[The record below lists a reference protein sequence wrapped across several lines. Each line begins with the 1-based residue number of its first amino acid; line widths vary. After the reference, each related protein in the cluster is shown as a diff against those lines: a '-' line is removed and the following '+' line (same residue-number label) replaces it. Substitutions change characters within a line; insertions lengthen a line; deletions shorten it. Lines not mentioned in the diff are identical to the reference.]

1 MRYLCKVAYDGS
13 HFYGFQRQPKFRT
26 VQGDIEQA
34 LKRIYGK
41 HIDIHSSSRTDT
53 GVHALGQ
60 IFHYDTDI
68 AIPESKLRHILDGQ
82 LAEEVSILSVKKV
95 PDDFHARYNT
105 IQKTY
110 RYDIVLSKE
119 KQIFKSRYAFIY
131 KKDID
136 IKLLKEASTLFVG
149 KQDYKAL
156 MASGSDK
163 ENTVRDIKAFD
174 VVQEAEDKISLYIT
188 ADGFLYHM
196 VRIIVGALLD
206 YNEGRRTLSEL
217 EAGLQ
222 NKDRS
227 VFRRTASASG
237 LYLLSIILSGA

>member
-13 HFYGFQRQPKFRT
+13 HFYGFQRQPKHRT

-34 LKRIYGK
+34 LKRIYGE

-53 GVHALGQ
+53 GVHALAQ
-60 IFHYDTDI
+60 VFHYDTDI
-68 AIPESKLRHILDGQ
+68 EIPETKLRHVLDGQ
-82 LAEEVSILSVKKV
+82 LPEEISILSVEKV
-95 PDDFHARYNT
+95 ADDFHARYNT

-110 RYDIVLSKE
+110 RYDIILSKE
-119 KQIFKSRYAFIY
+119 KQMFKSRYALIY
-131 KKDID
+131 KRDLNIE
-136 IKLLKEASTLFVG
+136 LLKEASKLFLG
-149 KQDYKAL
+149 RQDYKAL

-174 VVQEAEDKISLYIT
+174 LVKESEDKISLYIT

-206 YNEGRRTLSEL
+206 YSEGRRTLSEL
-217 EAGLQ
+217 EAGLK

-227 VFRRTASASG
+227 VFRRTAPANG
-237 LYLLSIILSGA
+237 LYLVDIVLSF

>member
-13 HFYGFQRQPKFRT
+13 HFYGFQRQPKLRT
-26 VQGDIEQA
+26 VQGDIEKA

-41 HIDIHSSSRTDT
+41 PVDIHSSSRTDT
-53 GVHALGQ
+53 GVHALCQ
-60 IFHYDTDI
+60 VFHYDVDV
-68 AIPESKLRHILDGQ
+68 AIPIEKLARVLDGQ
-82 LAEEVSILSVKKV
+82 LAEEISVLSVEIV
-95 PDDFHARYNT
+95 PDDYHARYNT

-110 RYDIVLSKE
+110 RYDILLSKE
-119 KQIFKSRYAFIY
+119 KEIFKSRYALIY
-131 KKDID
+131 KKDLTID
-136 IKLLKEASTLFVG
+136 RLQEATRLFLG
-149 KQDYKAL
+149 KQDYRAL

-163 ENTVRDIKAFD
+163 ENTVRDIKTFE
-174 VVQEAEDKISLYIT
+174 VHQRGENMISLYIT

-206 YNEGRRTLSEL
+206 YNEGRRTLAEL

-227 VFRRTASASG
+227 IFRRTAPASG
-237 LYLLSIILSGA
+237 LYLSSVVLNEV